1 MKKNYNLLRVFSN
14 FFILF
19 LLISSYSFSQISVPL
34 NTRMFET
41 NLFTDYPGY
50 IKHLS
55 QDNSNVFYSA
65 IDYNRTLRIKRFG
78 NNGLQVWKISITNA
92 GSYEASLSKHQIAVD
107 SNDNVF
113 LFFSPDVVLG
123 NTFTDKNGNN
133 EELNITSNDRVLFKF
148 DKNGNVIWKKKIDF
162 IDFKIGGASIYS
174 DNNGDIYI
182 VGSKQKST
190 NTSTDYL
197 FIKKIEG
204 VSGNTLY
211 EKEYSGV
218 STFSSSALID
228 SQNNLYVFIDSYTS
242 SSKYNFDGIEIN
254 VSFGGDNIMLK
265 YDSSGKIVFG
275 KNFYQNDGSMKYS
288 IFSDGVF
295 DGENI
300 IMLGYLVG
308 LNTGEYLGI
317 DGTVIPRKYL
327 SVRRQG
333 LLSKIDLSGN
343 VVWQKPLYSN
353 NNLDKGLWTNISV
366 DSEKNIYG
374 YFYFKDKL
382 NINNVEYQYDVNNGN
397 KVLSKFNT
405 NGDVVYLNPV
415 DTYRDAYT
423 NSVSSTMIDVI
434 KNDVY
439 NCTGVTPQNKFLNYQ
454 FYNIYT
460 PKNYIATFGNLDS
473 KYLSPQKNYLS
484 LSNLSISNNPNNDN
498 TFSFDL
504 INNVNWTVE
513 SDQSWL
519 NLGFQKL
526 SQRTN
531 SSTLIN
537 GTGDSK
543 ITMTAE
549 TNNTGL
555 SRTANVLVTGDSGV
569 SSSTIIVTQTGTL
582 GTQESKTFVI
592 TLYPNP
598 TSEVLSIQ
606 SQEKISRAEIYDFT
620 GKLVLQSPVI
630 GKIINVNSLSK
641 GTYFI
646 KLHTEKGIV
655 NSKFIKN

>member
-1 MKKNYNLLRVFSN
+1 MKKNYYLLNVFSN
-14 FFILF
+14 LFILF
-19 LLISSYSFSQISVPL
+19 ILISNFCFSQAVPS
-34 NTRMFET
+34 NTRMFEPD
-41 NLFTDYPGY
+41 LFADYPGY
-50 IKHLS
+50 IKHLNE
-55 QDNSNVFYSA
+55 DNSHLLYSSMSG
-65 IDYNRTLRIKRFG
+65 NRLLQIIRFG
-78 NNGLQVWKISITNA
+78 NNGLQIWKISIDHA

-113 LFFSPDVVLG
+113 LFFSPDTWG
-123 NTFTDKNGNN
+123 NVFTDKNGNK
-133 EELNITSNDRVLFKF
+133 EELNITPDDRVLFKF

-162 IDFKIGGASIYS
+162 IDFKIGRASIYS

-190 NTSTDYL
+190 NTSSDYF

-211 EKEYSGV
+211 EKKYSGV

-254 VSFGGDNIMLK
+254 VSLGGDNIMLK

-374 YFYFKDKL
+374 YFHFKDKL
-382 NINNVEYQYDVNNGN
+382 TINNVEYQYDVNNGN

-415 DTYRDAYT
+415 DTYLDDTFT

-439 NCTGVTPQNKFLNYQ
+439 NCTGVTRQNNFLNYQ
-454 FYNIYT
+454 FYRLNFS
-460 PKNYIATFGNLDS
+460 KNYIATFGNLDS

-555 SRTANVLVTGDSGV
+555 SRTANVLVIGDSGV

-582 GTQESKTFVI
+582 GTQESSTFI
-592 TLYPNP
+592 MTLYPNP
-598 TSEVLSIQ
+598 TSEVLNIQ
-606 SQEKISRAEIYDFT
+606 SQEKISKAEIYDFT
-620 GKLVLQSPVI
+620 GKLVLQTPVI

>member
-1 MKKNYNLLRVFSN
+1 MKKNYYLLNVFSN
-14 FFILF
+14 LFILF
-19 LLISSYSFSQISVPL
+19 ILISNFCFSQAVPS
-34 NTRMFET
+34 NTRMFEPD
-41 NLFTDYPGY
+41 LFADYPGY
-50 IKHLS
+50 IKHLNE
-55 QDNSNVFYSA
+55 DNSHLLYSSMSG
-65 IDYNRTLRIKRFG
+65 NRLLQIIRFG
-78 NNGLQVWKISITNA
+78 NNGLQIWKISIDHA

-113 LFFSPDVVLG
+113 LFFSPDTWG
-123 NTFTDKNGNN
+123 NVFTDKNGNK
-133 EELNITSNDRVLFKF
+133 EELNITPDDRVLFKF

-162 IDFKIGGASIYS
+162 IDFKIGRASIYS

-190 NTSTDYL
+190 NTSSDYF

-211 EKEYSGV
+211 EKKYSGV

-254 VSFGGDNIMLK
+254 VSLGGDNIMLK

-374 YFYFKDKL
+374 YFHFKDKL
-382 NINNVEYQYDVNNGN
+382 TINNVEYQYDVNNGN

-415 DTYRDAYT
+415 DTYLDDTFT

-439 NCTGVTPQNKFLNYQ
+439 NCTGVTRQNNFLNYQ
-454 FYNIYT
+454 FYRLNFS
-460 PKNYIATFGNLDS
+460 KNYIATFGNLDS

-513 SDQSWL
+513 SDQTWL

-555 SRTANVLVTGDSGV
+555 SRTANVLVIGDSGV

-582 GTQESKTFVI
+582 GTQESSTFI
-592 TLYPNP
+592 MTLYPNP
-598 TSEVLSIQ
+598 TSEVLNIQ
-606 SQEKISRAEIYDFT
+606 SQEKISKAEIYDFT
-620 GKLVLQSPVI
+620 GKLVLQTPVI